1 MSEESRIIQGTGQA
15 TFTENGTFESEG
27 LSSVTN
33 FYGTFTRTIGDGRT
47 FVANGTWNGSGE
59 IKASWIELPDDFNT
73 ACNVDT
79 NDSTVITMPENETLC
94 LKDDTGDLPIY
105 LINGE
110 VVANGRF
117 TSDGI
122 TTLVQEHEGS
132 SFDGIG
138 DFEGTGTFNGTGLFI
153 GIGEFSGEMVEPGS
167 FYQTGLTPGEYDAY
181 AVLENGIEVKLPETV
196 IVSIN
201 PSFDLSLQI
210 PGSLITGNVTDESG
224 NPMDNVSFEW
234 FESSLGEESLIHVTA
249 NEQGNYSYG
258 PIYAGTYQYRID
270 VDNDGFYELD
280 STITFGDDSQTF
292 TPISGIPVRYDATI
306 NLLSPTNEVG
316 QDLVDLSN
324 RNISFVPLNSFGDT
338 VNSLSNEHGEVYVEL
353 SPGTYQVKD
362 SNLEEYVLFTTI
374 EINDQDTVIDAL
386 YSESVTLYG
395 QILAFITEF
404 DENWEEDDKLV
415 NSTPASGVVVIASS
429 GDLEFASETNLNGEF
444 SIDLPGDRDYQVVA
458 TNTLNNYG
466 IGFMQNFT
474 TMEEIPEN
482 YSVGTK
488 FLDELIFV
496 KGNLYLFDTNN
507 SYDASTFAG
516 YIPTVQA
523 TDENLF
529 VWESNSDVEGNFA
542 FNIPAGNY
550 SFSVEETILNVSVVD
565 GFLVEDI
572 ILTTNEVNLTMA
584 PEPLQTKFMVFLDS
598 YGNMSFEDGTPI
610 IAEFSI
616 ESLITGDVIEFS
628 VDNYSQPGVIETT
641 LPPGQYAVSVNYSSA
656 DQENASDFNNFFQ
669 TKTIFV
675 DPFVEEVQNY
685 SIGFANEY
693 LFNGKLSYPDG
704 ENITTEFLLYNEQND
719 EWLSVIT
726 DSNGDFSSYIP
737 SGDWLVVISP
747 IEYENKSYTLRQP
760 LIIGLDSSLRTD
772 VSLILSEVVDI
783 EFVLEELSSGLP
795 VENARVIAVSQD
807 GLGNVTLAPSNET
820 GHVLDGIMPG
830 KWHLSLEKFGV
841 DRIWTIEENEAN
853 SFDTA
858 NSVDNKINLSTVSTN
873 VSVRIGG
880 RIYWDING
888 DNEAQ
893 ITEWVE
899 DVNLTITGIN
909 NSYFSEQLSTNV
921 DGLWQLFVP
930 ASDSYNITVT
940 KEGYS
945 TEYISTENETQL
957 LVGEESI
964 IVDSTITADNVD
976 VSGVVVTTLANP
988 EDHLSGASITLYP
1001 ASGTNYDPVIPST
1014 SYTNGELSW
1023 STSIKPGSWV
1033 VVVVSDNLDEN
1044 GGGVAIDYL
1053 DANVAEGGEL
1063 EMSMSTGGYLHLTS
1077 AWTDTNLLQHHVG
1090 ESSSNDGYDMINQPV
1105 FVSID
1110 IGLDTSWDYQF
1121 DEDGTLTVLL
1131 PVSNVEISS
1140 EFMTEQRDL
1149 EMEYTAFA
1157 TGSIEQGII
1166 DIALDYNRRVN
1177 SDASIT
1183 IANES
1188 ITNATYIQENFVTA
1202 TISNENLDSIE
1213 FDLDIEYQG
1222 TEVADVFTLSGNVD
1236 NVIDSELWVVEIFN
1250 GSDWSQEAEFRLG
1263 IGETENDD
1271 SVDRS
1276 ITKRVRIL
1284 LPNISS
1290 SLSLD
1295 NGHKITFELNTDSG
1309 ISNTTEISVKI
1320 PQIHGFQLSNI
1331 VAETGVSPG
1340 GRGEFSLTVTNTGN
1354 GDDSFVIEL
1363 ADNLEEGWQITPTM
1377 STLTISKDDQ
1387 RTQEFSIFAPESFT
1401 SGEIEATV
1409 TITSEDGV
1417 TTQAVTVTIK
1427 SSRISLS
1434 VDETLSQELTKVYES
1449 QPGQIVVPISN
1460 SGYRTATAVL
1470 VTVNLTN
1477 DLGNEVLE
1485 NIGNQTIIVP
1495 AGQTIN
1501 ATFTLDQSSKKFNRY
1516 AISVD
1521 VLGEDNDF
1529 VEDSVEP
1536 FDYQEETILDTAEP
1550 TSGWFMVVIIVLT
1563 ILVGY
1568 GGLKVAR
1575 NKSSA
1580 RF

>member
-1 MSEESRIIQGTGQA
+1 MMA
-15 TFTENGTFESEG
+15 FT
-27 LSSVTN
+27 
-33 FYGTFTRTIGDGRT
+33 
-47 FVANGTWNGSGE
+47 
-59 IKASWIELPDDFNT
+59 K
-73 ACNVDT
+73 
-79 NDSTVITMPENETLC
+79 
-94 LKDDTGDLPIY
+94 
-105 LINGE
+105 
-110 VVANGRF
+110 
-117 TSDGI
+117 
-122 TTLVQEHEGS
+122 
-132 SFDGIG
+132 
-138 DFEGTGTFNGTGLFI
+138 
-153 GIGEFSGEMVEPGS
+153 
-167 FYQTGLTPGEYDAY
+167 
-181 AVLENGIEVKLPETV
+181 
-196 IVSIN
+196 
-201 PSFDLSLQI
+201 
-210 PGSLITGNVTDESG
+210 
-224 NPMDNVSFEW
+224 
-234 FESSLGEESLIHVTA
+234 
-249 NEQGNYSYG
+249 
-258 PIYAGTYQYRID
+258 
-270 VDNDGFYELD
+270 LD

-830 KWHLSLEKFGV
+830 KWHLSLEKI
-841 DRIWTIEENEAN
+841 R
-853 SFDTA
+853 S
-858 NSVDNKINLSTVSTN
+858 
-873 VSVRIGG
+873 R
-880 RIYWDING
+880 
-888 DNEAQ
+888 
-893 ITEWVE
+893 
-899 DVNLTITGIN
+899 
-909 NSYFSEQLSTNV
+909 SYM
-921 DGLWQLFVP
+921 
-930 ASDSYNITVT
+930 
-940 KEGYS
+940 
-945 TEYISTENETQL
+945 
-957 LVGEESI
+957 
-964 IVDSTITADNVD
+964 
-976 VSGVVVTTLANP
+976 
-988 EDHLSGASITLYP
+988 
-1001 ASGTNYDPVIPST
+1001 
-1014 SYTNGELSW
+1014 
-1023 STSIKPGSWV
+1023 
-1033 VVVVSDNLDEN
+1033 
-1044 GGGVAIDYL
+1044 DY
-1053 DANVAEGGEL
+1053 
-1063 EMSMSTGGYLHLTS
+1063 
-1077 AWTDTNLLQHHVG
+1077 
-1090 ESSSNDGYDMINQPV
+1090 
-1105 FVSID
+1105 
-1110 IGLDTSWDYQF
+1110 
-1121 DEDGTLTVLL
+1121 
-1131 PVSNVEISS
+1131 
-1140 EFMTEQRDL
+1140 
-1149 EMEYTAFA
+1149 
-1157 TGSIEQGII
+1157 
-1166 DIALDYNRRVN
+1166 RR
-1177 SDASIT
+1177 
-1183 IANES
+1183 
-1188 ITNATYIQENFVTA
+1188 
-1202 TISNENLDSIE
+1202 
-1213 FDLDIEYQG
+1213 
-1222 TEVADVFTLSGNVD
+1222 
-1236 NVIDSELWVVEIFN
+1236 
-1250 GSDWSQEAEFRLG
+1250 
-1263 IGETENDD
+1263 
-1271 SVDRS
+1271 
-1276 ITKRVRIL
+1276 K
-1284 LPNISS
+1284 
-1290 SLSLD
+1290 
-1295 NGHKITFELNTDSG
+1295 
-1309 ISNTTEISVKI
+1309 
-1320 PQIHGFQLSNI
+1320 
-1331 VAETGVSPG
+1331 
-1340 GRGEFSLTVTNTGN
+1340 
-1354 GDDSFVIEL
+1354 
-1363 ADNLEEGWQITPTM
+1363 
-1377 STLTISKDDQ
+1377 
-1387 RTQEFSIFAPESFT
+1387 
-1401 SGEIEATV
+1401 
-1409 TITSEDGV
+1409 
-1417 TTQAVTVTIK
+1417 
-1427 SSRISLS
+1427 
-1434 VDETLSQELTKVYES
+1434 
-1449 QPGQIVVPISN
+1449 
-1460 SGYRTATAVL
+1460 
-1470 VTVNLTN
+1470 
-1477 DLGNEVLE
+1477 
-1485 NIGNQTIIVP
+1485 
-1495 AGQTIN
+1495 
-1501 ATFTLDQSSKKFNRY
+1501 
-1516 AISVD
+1516 
-1521 VLGEDNDF
+1521 
-1529 VEDSVEP
+1529 
-1536 FDYQEETILDTAEP
+1536 
-1550 TSGWFMVVIIVLT
+1550 
-1563 ILVGY
+1563 
-1568 GGLKVAR
+1568 
-1575 NKSSA
+1575 
-1580 RF
+1580 